1 RVTLRNEYNRLI
13 TTNAQSISGNILF
26 HSTIFESVPLWYT
39 AGVCA
44 VVPGGHLLSVR
55 AAPRGVLRAMS
66 AVPVA
71 VLPIGRLRPRD
82 RPTYQPQSAKRVCMF
97 VFYQVTTVVIMIL
110 FSTPTAVLIYVKL
123 DTHSAV
129 YAIFTHDIS
138 SILAKFIT
146 SYLPSLLLIT
156 VNWCLL
162 TSLFYLTT
170 VEPWLSES
178 ERMKSFLNKGFS
190 YLLLSSIVLPSI
202 GVTAVYLA
210 TDQGASLHHGSEA
223 AYIERFMFQL
233 CRNFFIAYVCQRW
246 RRRNRGVFYSW
257 QQQQRRQQA
266 EGASKARDRVKILK
280 HHADDVQKRE
290 AFARLVASTV
300 ARRQQDEQR
309 AYVNP
314 YDAGLKVFNCIY
326 TQQKTVCDDVRDKAA
341 AFAKLKQV
349 TAHSHEFLAKPD
361 E

>member
-1 RVTLRNEYNRLI
+1 
-13 TTNAQSISGNILF
+13 
-26 HSTIFESVPLWYT
+26 
-39 AGVCA
+39 
-44 VVPGGHLLSVR
+44 
-55 AAPRGVLRAMS
+55 
-66 AVPVA
+66 
-71 VLPIGRLRPRD
+71 
-82 RPTYQPQSAKRVCMF
+82 
-97 VFYQVTTVVIMIL
+97 
-110 FSTPTAVLIYVKL
+110 
-123 DTHSAV
+123 
-129 YAIFTHDIS
+129 
-138 SILAKFIT
+138 
-146 SYLPSLLLIT
+146 
-156 VNWCLL
+156 
-162 TSLFYLTT
+162 
-170 VEPWLSES
+170 
-178 ERMKSFLNKGFS
+178 
-190 YLLLSSIVLPSI
+190 
-202 GVTAVYLA
+202 
-210 TDQGASLHHGSEA
+210 
-223 AYIERFMFQL
+223 
-233 CRNFFIAYVCQRW
+233 W

-266 EGASKARDRVKILK
+266 EGASKARDRVKTLK